1 MKKTPLAIKFDP
13 ALMERLDAFIGRAD
27 VPVTRTA
34 VIETAVREFLDAR
47 EGIPKRARGE
57 DRPHTGRTNQ

>member
-34 VIETAVREFLDAR
+34 VIETAVREFLDSR
-47 EGIPKRARGE
+47 ERKRALSATQRG
-57 DRPHTGRTNQ
+57 D